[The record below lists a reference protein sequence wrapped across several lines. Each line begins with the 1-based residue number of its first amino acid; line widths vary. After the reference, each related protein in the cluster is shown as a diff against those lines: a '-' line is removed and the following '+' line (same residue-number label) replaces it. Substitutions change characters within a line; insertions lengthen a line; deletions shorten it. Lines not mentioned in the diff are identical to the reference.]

1 MNGRKFRERKGTM
14 NYRKLGNTGLEV
26 SEIGYGA
33 WGIGKDAW
41 LGAEDDE
48 SLKALNRAIDLGLT
62 FIDTALAYGDG
73 HSERL
78 VGQVM
83 KDRTETIRVATKI
96 PPKNRIWPAPEGL
109 SPDEAFPADYVRKC
123 TEESLKNLG
132 VDTLDVQQFH
142 VWQDEWV
149 GDGSWREAVEELK
162 DEGKIRNFGV
172 SINDHQPENALRLV
186 QTGLVDTVQV
196 IYNVFDQSPE
206 DELLPFCR
214 THNVGVIVR
223 VPFDEG
229 ALTGKIGPDTEFEEG
244 DFRNEYFKDDRKR
257 EVQERVRA
265 IVSELGATEDEI
277 AEIAL
282 RYILS
287 NPAVSTVIP
296 GMRSVRNVERN
307 MAVGDGEGLPED
319 QVRGLKAHRWV
330 RNFYPN
336 A

>member
-1 MNGRKFRERKGTM
+1 M
-14 NYRKLGNTGLEV
+14 NYRKLGRTGLEV

-48 SLKALNRAIDLGLT
+48 SLKALNRAIDLGLN

-78 VGQVM
+78 VGQVS
-83 KDRTETIRVATKI
+83 KQRDERVYVATKV
-96 PPKNRIWPAPEGL
+96 PPKNRTWPAPSGL
-109 SPDEAFPADYVRKC
+109 SPDEVFPGDYVREC
-123 TEESLKNLG
+123 TERSLSNLG
-132 VDTLDVQQFH
+132 LDAIDVQQFH

-149 GDGSWREAVEELK
+149 GEGDWLEAVEGLK
-162 DEGKIRNFGV
+162 REGKIRFFGV
-172 SINDHQPENALRLV
+172 SINDHQASNAIALIE
-186 QTGLVDTVQV
+186 TGVVDTVQV

-206 DELLPFCR
+206 DELLPACQE
-214 THNVGVIVR
+214 HDIGVIVR

-229 ALTGKIGPDTEFEEG
+229 ALTGRIGPETTFDEG
-244 DFRNEYFKDDRKR
+244 DFRNHYFRGDRKQQ
-257 EVQERVRA
+257 VHDRVRA
-265 IVSELGATEDEI
+265 IVSELVVTEDEM
-277 AEIAL
+277 AEVAL

-287 NPAVSTVIP
+287 HPAVSTVIP

-307 MAVGDGEGLPED
+307 MAVGDGAGLPED
-319 QVRGLKAHRWV
+319 QARLLKSHRWV
-330 RNFYPN
+330 RNFY